1 VKKTIVLSQA
11 IHQKG
16 MELIEKDYNVRVPS
30 ELSQEAFDKAALE
43 ADAIV
48 LRTNVHVSGEVIRNA
63 PNLKIISRT
72 GAGVDNI
79 DHEACAEK
87 GVLICNLPA
96 ANNISVAEHA
106 VSMLLTLAKCLP
118 LMDKSVR
125 SKDGWLVRNKNYPVE
140 VNGKTLGVL
149 GLGAIGS
156 ITARICQE
164 GLRMK
169 ILAYDPFADKANFP
183 DYEITEDLDEIFTRS
198 EFITLHIPSLP
209 STNGLVNSRLLSLM
223 KPEAILINCARG
235 GVVDY
240 DALYEALRDKKIS
253 AAGLDVFPHEP
264 PAIDDKLLSLPNVI
278 VSPHSA
284 ALTKEA
290 SIRMHT
296 DACRQIIS
304 FFETGKPLWVYDRA

>member
-1 VKKTIVLSQA
+1 MKKTIVLSQA

-209 STNGLVNSRLLSLM
+209 STKGLVNSRLLSLM

>member
-183 DYEITEDLDEIFTRS
+183 NYEITEDLDEIFTRS

-209 STNGLVNSRLLSLM
+209 STKGLVNSRLLSLM

>member
-63 PNLKIISRT
+63 PSLKIISRT

-209 STNGLVNSRLLSLM
+209 STKGLVNSRLLSLM

>member
-209 STNGLVNSRLLSLM
+209 STKGLVNSRLLSLM

>member
-1 VKKTIVLSQA
+1 MKKTIVLSQA

-63 PNLKIISRT
+63 PSLKIISRT

-209 STNGLVNSRLLSLM
+209 STKGLVNSRLLSLM

>member
-1 VKKTIVLSQA
+1 MKKTIVLSQA

-183 DYEITEDLDEIFTRS
+183 NYEITEDLDEIFTRS

-209 STNGLVNSRLLSLM
+209 STKGLVNSRLLSLM

>member
-1 VKKTIVLSQA
+1 MKKTIVLSQA

-284 ALTKEA
+284 ALTREA

>member
-209 STNGLVNSRLLSLM
+209 STKGLVNSRLLSLM

-253 AAGLDVFPHEP
+253 AAGLDVFLHEP

>member
-1 VKKTIVLSQA
+1 MKKTIVLSQA

-209 STNGLVNSRLLSLM
+209 STKGLVNSRLLSLM
-223 KPEAILINCARG
+223 KPKAILINCARG

>member
-209 STNGLVNSRLLSLM
+209 STKGLVNGRLLSLM

>member
-284 ALTKEA
+284 ALTREA